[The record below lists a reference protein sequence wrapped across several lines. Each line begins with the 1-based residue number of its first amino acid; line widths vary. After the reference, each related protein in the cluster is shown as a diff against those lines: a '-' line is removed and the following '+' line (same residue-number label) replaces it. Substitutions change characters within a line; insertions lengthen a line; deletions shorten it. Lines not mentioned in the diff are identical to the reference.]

1 MTPHTLRRGRAA
13 AATLVAGALLAG
25 GLLSALPASAAG
37 SAITDNGG
45 AARHGGQDQT
55 AAIRD
60 ALLDGPAKNVI
71 LLIGDGMG
79 DSEITVARNY
89 AEGAAGTFKGID
101 ALPLTGQYVH
111 WAVDKNGKPNYASES
126 ASTAS
131 AWSTGT
137 KTQNGRLS
145 VTYPDTGFVPQ
156 ATLLELAKANGK
168 KTGNV
173 STAEIQDATP
183 GAEVAHVSARSCY
196 GPDTMSS
203 CKPGEALENGGL
215 GSISEQLLN
224 VRPDVTLGGGSKSFT
239 QKAKAGPWKDQTLFD
254 QAEDRGYQV
263 VGDAAGLS
271 AVTEADADKPLLGLF
286 TEGNFPTRWTGP
298 EASVNGGSAPAV
310 SCQENP
316 ARLGTG
322 LTLADLTEK
331 AIGLLDN
338 EDGFFLQVEG
348 ASIDKQDHNAN
359 ACGQIGETVDLD
371 EAVQVALAFAQKNE
385 DTLVVVT
392 ADHAHTS
399 QIVGST
405 PPGLSIKLKTVEG
418 QEMIVAYGTTALP
431 GSQGGSQQHTGAQ
444 VRIAAYGPGAG
455 NVVGLS
461 DQTDLFFTAAN
472 ALRLE
477 RDLTSLSAGAKVV
490 TDKKEYKPGETITAT
505 VTGMAA
511 DWQATGVLASDP
523 VDLGQRDV
531 LRGTTTFTAVAPQ
544 DLGAHTVTVTG
555 AQTGVATTAAITVT
569 NDPAPAASGSASPD
583 PIAVGAAG
591 PAGGT
596 GSGPLASTGGS
607 VPWLAAGFGAAFLA
621 LGTYVVIRR
630 RRAAA

>member
-1 MTPHTLRRGRAA
+1 MTPQTLRRSRAA
-13 AATLVAGALLAG
+13 AAALAAGALLAG

-37 SAITDNGG
+37 TAITDNGG
-45 AARHGGQDQT
+45 AARHGGEDQT
-55 AAIRD
+55 DAVRD

-89 AEGAAGTFKGID
+89 AEGAAGTFAGID

-145 VTYPDTGFVPQ
+145 VTYPATGFVPQ
-156 ATLLELAKANGK
+156 ASLLEIAKANGK

-196 GPDTMSS
+196 GPDTMSA
-203 CKPGEALENGGL
+203 CTPGEALENGGL

-254 QAEDRGYQV
+254 QAKDRGYQV
-263 VGDAAGLS
+263 VGDAAGLA

-298 EASVNGGSAPAV
+298 EASVGGGSAPAV

-322 LTLADLTEK
+322 LNLADMTQK
-331 AIGLLDN
+331 AIDLLDN
-338 EDGFFLQVEG
+338 KDGFFLQVEG
-348 ASIDKQDHNAN
+348 ASIDKQDHAAN

-371 EAVQVALAFAQKNE
+371 DAVQVALKFAQENE

-399 QIVGST
+399 QILGST

-418 QEMIVAYGTTALP
+418 QEMIVGYGTANA
-431 GSQGGSQQHTGAQ
+431 GESQQHTGAQ

-472 ALRLE
+472 ALQLK
-477 RDLTSLSAGAKVV
+477 RDLKSLSAGAKVV

-505 VTGMAA
+505 VTGLAA
-511 DWQATGVLASDP
+511 DWQAKGVLASDP

-531 LRGTTTFTAVAPQ
+531 LRGATTFTAVAPQ
-544 DLGAHTVTVTG
+544 DLGTHTVTVTG
-555 AQTGVATTAAITVT
+555 AQTGVAITAAITVT
-569 NDPAPAASGSASPD
+569 NDPAPAPSGSASSD
-583 PIAVGAAG
+583 PIAGG
-591 PAGGT
+591 IAGGPNGA
-596 GSGPLASTGGS
+596 GSDPLAATGGS

-630 RRAAA
+630 RRQAA

>member
-1 MTPHTLRRGRAA
+1 MTPQTLRRSRAA
-13 AATLVAGALLAG
+13 AAALVAGALFAG

-37 SAITDNGG
+37 PAITDNGG
-45 AARHGGQDQT
+45 AARHGGEDRT
-55 AAIRD
+55 DAVRD

-71 LLIGDGMG
+71 VLIGDGMG

-89 AEGAAGTFKGID
+89 AEGAAGSFAGID

-111 WAVDKNGKPNYASES
+111 WAVDANGKPNYASES

-145 VTYPDTGFVPQ
+145 VDYSGKVGVPQ

-183 GAEVAHVSARSCY
+183 GAEIAHISARSCY
-196 GPDTMSS
+196 GPVAAAKT
-203 CKPGEALENGGL
+203 CPQETIEKGGL
-215 GSISEQLLN
+215 GSITEQLLN
-224 VRPDVTLGGGSKSFT
+224 VRPDVTLGGGRKTFAET
-239 QKAKAGPWKDQTLFD
+239 ATAGAWAGQTLEA
-254 QAEDRGYQV
+254 QAKDRGYQYV
-263 VGDAAGLS
+263 TDAAGLS
-271 AVTEADADKPLLGLF
+271 AVTEANADVPLLGLF
-286 TEGNFPTRWTGP
+286 ADGNFETRWTGP
-298 EASVNGGSAPAV
+298 LATPQGGNNPAV

-316 ARLGTG
+316 ARTASVPR
-322 LTLADLTEK
+322 LADMTQK
-331 AIGLLDN
+331 AIDLLDN

-348 ASIDKQDHNAN
+348 ASIDKQDHAAN

-371 EAVQVALAFAQKNE
+371 EAVQVALAFAQKNA

-399 QIVGST
+399 QILGST

-418 QEMIVAYGTTALP
+418 QEMIVGYGTANA
-431 GSQGGSQQHTGAQ
+431 GESQQHTGAQ

-455 NVVGLS
+455 NVVGLT
-461 DQTDLFFTAAN
+461 DQTDLFFTAAD
-472 ALRLE
+472 ALQLK
-477 RDLTSLSAGAKVV
+477 RDMKALSAGAKIT
-490 TDKKEYKPGETITAT
+490 TDKTQYKPGETITAT

-511 DWQATGVLASDP
+511 DWQADGVLASDP
-523 VDLGQRDV
+523 VDLGEQDV
-531 LRGTTTFTAVAPQ
+531 LRGTVSFTAVAPQ

-555 AQTGVATTAAITVT
+555 AQTGVAITAGITVT
-569 NDPAPAASGSASPD
+569 NDPAPSGPASPD
-583 PIAVGAAG
+583 PIAGGVGG
-591 PAGGT
+591 PAGGA
-596 GSGPLASTGGS
+596 GNGPLAATGGA
-607 VPWLAAGFGAAFLA
+607 VPWLAAAFGAAFLA
-621 LGTYVVIRR
+621 LGSYVVIRR
-630 RRAAA
+630 RRLSA